1 MKILLIVIA
10 LLIVFLIIQ
19 GYFCYRLFKK
29 LEHQNK
35 NNELISDEL
44 IEEKTKRVLIWKIV
58 KPNDDIITSIL
69 WQEEICDVII
79 SFLEYRIASK
89 TDSIRS
95 MEKVEE
101 KIWRVNEL
109 HELLL
114 YFDKA
119 KKDAPNLMKKIK
131 EEEDKKNIWQWLV

>member
-1 MKILLIVIA
+1 MKILLIVIT

-131 EEEDKKNIWQWLV
+131 EKEDKKNIWQWLV

>member
-58 KPNDDIITSIL
+58 KPNDDMITSVL
-69 WQEEICDVII
+69 WKEEICDVII

-131 EEEDKKNIWQWLV
+131 EKEDKKNIWQWLV

>member
-1 MKILLIVIA
+1 M
-10 LLIVFLIIQ
+10 
-19 GYFCYRLFKK
+19 
-29 LEHQNK
+29 
-35 NNELISDEL
+35 
-44 IEEKTKRVLIWKIV
+44 LIWKIV

-69 WQEEICDVII
+69 WQEGICDVII

-131 EEEDKKNIWQWLV
+131 EKEDKKNIWQWLV